1 MFLYKIDGENLEEI
15 KEKPFSKEA
24 ELHKL
29 CENNLE
35 NIFGLK
41 FVRREFHFSN
51 FRLDTLAFDESS
63 KSFVIIE
70 YKNTSNFSVIDQGY
84 AYLSLMLNNKAEFI
98 LEYNENCNSTLKR
111 DDVDWSQ
118 SRVIF
123 VSPAFN
129 NYQKE
134 SINFKDL
141 PFELWEVKKFRNN
154 TMYFNQI
161 KASKKAESIKT
172 IATNSTEVDIVNKE
186 VKVYTEDQHLD
197 NLSEEI
203 VELYDKIK
211 SFILSLDDTIDIK
224 AKKLEI
230 GFVYNKKVM
239 VDIHLQKKG
248 LKMWLNT
255 KIGTLEDSREITR
268 DVSKTGHWGNGDYEI
283 QISNDEDIEYI
294 FSLIKQVYKNRSKGI

>member
-1 MFLYKIDGENLEEI
+1 MFLYKIDGNNLEEI
-15 KEKPFSKEA
+15 KENPFSKEV

-35 NIFGLK
+35 NIFGLR
-41 FVRREFHFSN
+41 FVKREFSFNN
-51 FRLDTLAFDESS
+51 FRLDTLAFDESN

-84 AYLSLMLNNKAEFI
+84 AYLSLMLNNKADFTLEF
-98 LEYNENCNSTLKR
+98 NENCNSTLKR

-141 PFELWEVKKFRNN
+141 PIELWEVKRFAND
-154 TMYFNQI
+154 TMYLNQI
-161 KASKKAESIKT
+161 KSSKTSESIKT
-172 IATNSTEVDIVNKE
+172 ISTNSSEVDIVNRE
-186 VKVYTEDQHLD
+186 VKVYTEEQHL
-197 NLSEEI
+197 NNSSEEI
-203 VELYDKIK
+203 VELYEKIK
-211 SFILSLDDTIDIK
+211 DFILSLDDTIEIK
-224 AKKLEI
+224 AKKLEV
-230 GFVYNKKVM
+230 GFVYNKRVM
-239 VDIHLQKKG
+239 VDIHLQKKA
-248 LKMWLNT
+248 LKIWLNT
-255 KIGTLEDSREITR
+255 KAGTLDDSRNIAR
-268 DVSKTGHWGNGDYEI
+268 DVSSTGHWGNGDYEI

-294 FSLIKQVYKNRSKGI
+294 FSLIKQLYKKRS